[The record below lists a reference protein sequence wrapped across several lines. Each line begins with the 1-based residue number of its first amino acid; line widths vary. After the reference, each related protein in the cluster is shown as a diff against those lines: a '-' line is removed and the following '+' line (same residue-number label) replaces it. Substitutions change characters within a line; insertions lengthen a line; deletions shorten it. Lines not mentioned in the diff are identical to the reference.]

1 MTRTGRRI
9 SGFTLIELMAVV
21 TILGLLTGAVS
32 MSMHAQANAA
42 RLRLDVDRLRS
53 FDAAVRN
60 LASKTG
66 RGEIVVNT
74 STDAVWFEPEDGARR
89 EMERFVSSDLRGV
102 RVPTHASRSRVQVT
116 SLGVTPTYAFELID
130 RSNPRQA
137 TFVAFAGGTGH
148 CIELA
153 SLRELRALSH

>member
-1 MTRTGRRI
+1 MTRAGRRN

-21 TILGLLTGAVS
+21 AILGLLTGAVS
-32 MSMHAQANAA
+32 VSMHAQGTAA

-60 LASKTG
+60 LATNAG
-66 RGEIVVNT
+66 RGEIVVNA
-74 STDAVWFEPEDGARR
+74 SMDSVWFEPEGGVRR
-89 EMERFVSSDLRGV
+89 ELERSLSSDLRGV
-102 RVPTHASRSRVQVT
+102 RMPTNAGRNRVQIT

-137 TFVAFAGGTGH
+137 TFVTFAGGTGH
-148 CIELA
+148 CVELA